1 MPAPFRLLTI
11 FLESPSFVRDIWL
24 LLISL
29 LLFGATLYIYV
40 RLRSNTFRRIRH
52 LLEERVEVKTRQ
64 LTEKNLELEQLS
76 LVASRTDNSVLIA
89 APDTRIEWV
98 NDAFLRLYAMPKD
111 KVLGMRLHEIAI
123 YRDIDQQVEQTLKQE
138 HSSIFESNVTT
149 HHPRNIWISSTLTP
163 VYDEEARLKKLV
175 MVDTDI
181 TSTKQLQQ
189 QIEASL
195 KEKDVLLKEIHHR
208 VKNNLQIIISLLNL
222 QSGYIKDESTLKAVQ
237 DGQNRVRSMALVHE
251 KFYQADE
258 LTEIAFGEY
267 MEKLCQYLYQSYGDK
282 TDRVR
287 VLIDACDVALDMDT
301 AMPCGLLVNEI
312 VSNSYKYGFPGQR
325 SGEIRIRM
333 WREDKTV
340 TLDIT
345 DNGIGLPE
353 GFSVESSESLGM
365 QLIQALTSQLDG
377 ELSIGRENGT
387 RFTVKFPYPKG

>member
-64 LTEKNLELEQLS
+64 LVEKNLELEQLS

-208 VKNNLQIIISLLNL
+208 VKNNL
-222 QSGYIKDESTLKAVQ
+222 
-237 DGQNRVRSMALVHE
+237 
-251 KFYQADE
+251 
-258 LTEIAFGEY
+258 
-267 MEKLCQYLYQSYGDK
+267 
-282 TDRVR
+282 
-287 VLIDACDVALDMDT
+287 
-301 AMPCGLLVNEI
+301 
-312 VSNSYKYGFPGQR
+312 
-325 SGEIRIRM
+325 
-333 WREDKTV
+333 
-340 TLDIT
+340 
-345 DNGIGLPE
+345 
-353 GFSVESSESLGM
+353 
-365 QLIQALTSQLDG
+365 
-377 ELSIGRENGT
+377 
-387 RFTVKFPYPKG
+387 